1 MHIRHIFL
9 IIALVHLATLSF
21 AQPRKIEYK
30 SYIPDSVAI
39 VNLQEKEGRKKY
51 GNELKNELS
60 FGFRLPLQG
69 WGIFADYGILRRS
82 ESVKRFEYD
91 YIYDTRVFTFELG
104 EKIHP
109 KEQKPS
115 LLMGLVSPDVM
126 YTYGKRNNFYT
137 AKLMYNQRKLLAGK
151 PDKNNIS
158 VHWVFGGGVSL
169 GIQKPYYLN
178 IAELGEV
185 KYHDSIRVQ
194 FLSGHVMNRSMF
206 KGFDEM
212 EFIPGIILKNGF
224 HFDFARRNN
233 RKSAFEIG
241 GTLEYYIND
250 VNIMV
255 EQKPQKLFIS
265 AYLSIQLGRIKAP
278 GTKKK

>member
-1 MHIRHIFL
+1 MQIRHIFL
-9 IIALVHLATLSF
+9 VIAFLLFSVLSF

-30 SYIPDSVAI
+30 NYIPDSVAI
-39 VNLQEKEGRKKY
+39 VNLQEKEGKKKY
-51 GNELKNELS
+51 ANALKNEIS

-69 WGIFADYGILRRS
+69 WGIFADYGILRRK
-82 ESVKRFEYD
+82 ESIKRFEYD
-91 YIYDTRVFTFELG
+91 YLFDTRVFTFELG

-109 KEQKPS
+109 KEQKPN
-115 LLMGLVSPDVM
+115 LLMGLVSSDVN

-151 PDKNNIS
+151 PDKHNLS
-158 VHWVFGGGVSL
+158 VHWVFGGGFSL

-194 FLSGHVMNRSMF
+194 FLSGHVVNRSLF

-212 EFIPGIILKNGF
+212 EFVPGIILKNGF

-233 RKSAFEIG
+233 RKAAFEIG
-241 GTLEYYIND
+241 GTLEYYFSD

-255 EQKPQKLFIS
+255 EQPPQKLFVS
-265 AYLSIQLGRIKAP
+265 AYLSVQFGRIKA
-278 GTKKK
+278 GGSKKK